1 MLLWKRIAA
10 VGAAASL
17 LAAGTATAA
26 QPPDGVSRAD
36 ATIRYTEYGIPH
48 IVANDWVNLGF
59 GQGYAAAK
67 DNICAIADVAITT
80 RAERSRWLGPDVPP
94 TSGVSQA
101 SSNLASDLYFQGLN
115 ESGVLERL
123 LSEPAPRGPYR
134 EVRELIRGYAEGVNK
149 YLRAGEITDP
159 ACRGTGWLK
168 PITELDVYRHSHAV
182 GMIFGQGGVADSITA
197 SRPGAPPAGAGTE
210 QVLGE
215 TGVGSNAIAI
225 GSTASANG
233 RGVSLA
239 NPHLP
244 WQLSGTRLW
253 QSQLSLPGKL
263 NVSGAGIPGIP
274 MMWLGHNE
282 TAAWSGT
289 ATDTTRTYTLF
300 ELKLV
305 PGSPTTYLVD
315 GKPEKMRRAD
325 VSVLSR
331 KADGALER
339 VVRPQWT
346 TRYGPVTTRLGQ
358 RELPWTASSAF
369 AIADANAGNLGMTN
383 SMFAIARGRTAGEMI
398 GAVRET
404 QGLPWMNILATDD
417 RGRVE
422 YSQIH
427 GVPHVTDEK
436 AARCNTPLGK
446 ELFDS
451 DGVAVLDGSRTA
463 CAWGRD
469 RDALRPGVFGPS
481 SLPNLSRPDY
491 LANSND
497 SYWLFNPAE
506 PKTGFPRIVGPVRNE
521 QNMRTRG
528 GFVEIADQLKK
539 GGFTGQAMRD
549 LMFSHRDHAA
559 ELVRA
564 DVVTMC
570 RTMPGPAAAC
580 AALAGWDGRSDADS
594 RGALL
599 FDRFWSTV
607 DRLGPSIWKVPFD
620 VKDPVHTPNTLDTG
634 NAAIRKALTDAVAE
648 LNAAKIPLDAR
659 YGDNHYVVRDGRK
672 IPLGGGTAGRGVYDS
687 LGGPWDPARGYTEFT
702 HGGTYLHV
710 VAFNGTGCPD
720 TTTLLTYSQSANP
733 KSAHHSDQTE
743 LYSRKQW
750 VTERY
755 CEKDILASPS
765 LDVVRVSRR

>member
-10 VGAAASL
+10 IGTAVVL
-17 LAAGTATAA
+17 LAAGTATAQA
-26 QPPDGVSRAD
+26 AEVSSNAG
-36 ATIRYTEYGIPH
+36 ATIRYTEFGIPH
-48 IVANDWVNLGF
+48 IVADDYVNLGF

-67 DNICAIADVAITT
+67 DNICAIVDVAVTT
-80 RAERSRWLGPDVPP
+80 RAERSRWLGPDAPP

-101 SSNLASDLYFQGLN
+101 STNLASDLYFQGLK
-115 ESGVLERL
+115 ETGLVERL
-123 LSEPAPRGPYR
+123 LAEPAPRGPYR
-134 EVRELIRGYAEGVNK
+134 EVRELIRGYVEGVNK
-149 YLRAGEITDP
+149 YLRTGRITDP
-159 ACRGTGWLK
+159 ACQGTGWLK

-182 GMIFGQGGVADSITA
+182 GMIFGQGGVADSIT
-197 SRPGAPPAGAGTE
+197 SSLPGAPRAGSGRE
-210 QVLGE
+210 QMLGE
-215 TGVGSNAIAI
+215 TGIGSNAIAI
-225 GSTASANG
+225 GSAASANG
-233 RGVSLA
+233 RGISLA

-253 QSQLSLPGKL
+253 QSQVSLPGKL

-274 MMWLGHNE
+274 LMWLGHNE

-315 GKPEKMRRAD
+315 GKPERMRRND
-325 VSVLSR
+325 VAVLSR
-331 KADGALER
+331 KADGSLER

-346 TRYGPVTTRLGQ
+346 TRYGPVTTRLGE

-369 AIADANAGNLGMTN
+369 AIADANAENLAMTN
-383 SMFAIARGRTAGEMI
+383 SMFEIARGRTAGEMI
-398 GAVRET
+398 DSVRRT

-417 RGRVE
+417 RGRAAF
-422 YSQIH
+422 SQIH
-427 GVPHVTDEK
+427 GVPHVTDDK

-446 ELFDS
+446 ELFD
-451 DGVAVLDGSRTA
+451 GNGLAVLDGSRTS
-463 CAWGRD
+463 CAWGHD
-469 RDALRPGVFGPS
+469 RDALRPGIFGPS
-481 SLPNLSRPDY
+481 SLPNLNRTDY

-497 SYWLFNPAE
+497 SYWLFNPAK
-506 PKTGFPRIVGPVRNE
+506 PQTGFPRIVGPVRTE
-521 QNMRTRG
+521 QNLRTRG
-528 GFVEIADQLKK
+528 GFIEIADQLAK
-539 GGFTGQAMRD
+539 GGFTGQALRD

-559 ELVRA
+559 ELVLP
-564 DVVTMC
+564 DVVAMC
-570 RTMPGPAAAC
+570 RTMPGTDAAC
-580 AALAGWDGRSDADS
+580 AALAGWDGRSDKES

-607 DRLGPSIWKVPFD
+607 DRMGPDVWKVPFD
-620 VKDPVHTPNTLDTG
+620 VKDPVHTPNTLETG
-634 NAAIRKALTDAVAE
+634 DKGIRKALTDAVAE
-648 LNAAKIPLDAR
+648 LTAAKIPLDAP
-659 YGDNHYVVRDGRK
+659 YGDNHYVVRNGKK

-687 LGGPWDPARGYTEFT
+687 LGGPWDPAAGYTEFT

-720 TTTLLTYSQSANP
+720 TTTLLTYSQSADP
-733 KSAHHSDQTE
+733 TSAHYSDQTE

-765 LDVVRVSRR
+765 LKVVRVSRR

>member
-10 VGAAASL
+10 ASAVLSL
-17 LAAGTATAA
+17 LAAGTASARPSET
-26 QPPDGVSRAD
+26 SSNTD
-36 ATIRYTEYGIPH
+36 ATIRYTEFGIPH
-48 IVANDWVNLGF
+48 IVANDYVGLGF
-59 GQGYAAAK
+59 GQGFAAAK
-67 DNICAIADVAITT
+67 DNICAIADVAVTT
-80 RAERSRWLGPDVPP
+80 RAERSRWLGPDAPP

-101 SSNLASDLYFQGLN
+101 STNLASDLYFQGLK
-115 ESGVLERL
+115 ESGLVERL
-123 LSEPAPRGPYR
+123 LAEPAPRGPYR
-134 EVRELIRGYAEGVNK
+134 EVRELVRGYVEGVNK
-149 YLRAGEITDP
+149 YLRTGRITDP
-159 ACRGTGWLK
+159 ACREAGWLK
-168 PITELDVYRHSHAV
+168 PITELDVFRHSHAV
-182 GMIFGQGGVADSITA
+182 GLIFGQGGVADSIT
-197 SRPGAPPAGAGTE
+197 SSLPGAPPAGSGRE
-210 QVLGE
+210 QMLGE
-215 TGVGSNAIAI
+215 TGIGSNAITV
-225 GSTASANG
+225 GSAASANG
-233 RGVSLA
+233 RGISLA

-253 QSQLSLPGKL
+253 QSQVSLPGEL

-274 MMWLGHNE
+274 LMWLGHNE

-315 GKPEKMRRAD
+315 GKPERMRRND
-325 VSVLSR
+325 VAVMSR
-331 KADGALER
+331 KVDGSLER

-346 TRYGPVTTRLGQ
+346 TRYGPVTTRLGE

-369 AIADANAGNLGMTN
+369 AIADANAGNLAMTN
-383 SMFAIARGRTAGEMI
+383 SMFEIARGRTAGEMI
-398 GAVRET
+398 DAVRRT

-417 RGRVE
+417 RGRAAF
-422 YSQIH
+422 SQIH
-427 GVPHVTDEK
+427 GVPHVTDDK
-436 AARCNTPLGK
+436 AARCSTPLGK
-446 ELFDS
+446 ELFD
-451 DGVAVLDGSRTA
+451 GNGLAVLDGSRAA

-469 RDALRPGVFGPS
+469 RDALRPGIFGPS
-481 SLPNLSRPDY
+481 SLPSLNRTDY

-497 SYWLFNPAE
+497 SYWLFNPAK
-506 PKTGFPRIVGPVRNE
+506 PQTGFPRIVGPVRTE
-521 QNMRTRG
+521 QNLRTRG
-528 GFVEIADQLKK
+528 GFIEIADQLAK

-559 ELVRA
+559 ELVLP
-564 DVVTMC
+564 DVVAMC
-570 RTMPGPAAAC
+570 RTMPGMEAAC
-580 AALAGWDGRSDADS
+580 AALAGWDARSDTDS

-607 DRLGPSIWKVPFD
+607 DRMGPDVWKVPFD

-634 NAAIRKALTDAVAE
+634 DTEIRKALTDAVAE
-648 LNAAKIPLDAR
+648 LTAAKIPLDAP
-659 YGDNHYVVRDGRK
+659 YGDNHYVVRNGKK
-672 IPLGGGTAGRGVYDS
+672 IPLGGGAAGRGVYDS
-687 LGGPWDPARGYTEFT
+687 LGGPWDPAAGHTEFT

-720 TTTLLTYSQSANP
+720 TTTLLTYSQSADP
-733 KSAHHSDQTE
+733 TSAHYSDQTE

-765 LDVVRVSRR
+765 LEVVRVSKR